1 MIELNNR
8 KSMEALNKKKVSSFT
23 YLNVTQFLGALND
36 NIFKLL
42 IVYFFIQIEGIQ
54 NSHKILAASGA
65 TFVAPFIL
73 FSASSGKLA
82 DRFSKRNIIIFT
94 KVMELVIM
102 SLGLVAFY
110 YQSKVGSFAI
120 LFMLATQSAIFGP
133 SKYGII
139 PEIVE
144 ENKISKAN
152 GLMTSFTFLAII
164 LGTFFASFTLDVTG
178 KNFMIAA
185 SLCTFFSLVGLVT
198 SLLIEY
204 TPPSGSSKKFTALFF
219 YEVYETLSLARSQPS
234 LLLAIIGSAFFL
246 FLGAFAQLNMIPFA
260 VQSLHLTD
268 IQGGYLFLLMA
279 VGIGT
284 GSVLAG
290 KLSGDNVELGLVPL
304 ATIGITVCL
313 YLLDFMSDQFY
324 AILPIVLTVGVLGG
338 IYQVPIDSYIQVAS
352 PNKHR
357 GQVVAATNVLS
368 FLGVLL
374 ASGLVYMVTEVFGLH
389 ADKGFSLVGTV
400 TLFVSVIFVFQFFD
414 YLSRYLCMILSKLH
428 FNTSILGSENLPSKA
443 AVYVCKHTAWN
454 DTLLV
459 LGNQSRRVRFFI
471 EQEQD
476 HHQFFRRLY
485 RLLRVYILPSIEP
498 MHYNQKCLSAI
509 EKMLK
514 KGISV
519 CIFCENDDVTTE
531 IRKLES
537 SEAFVKILESTDSS
551 IIPVSIEKG
560 VKEKEARFFTRLMAK
575 IRIPAAINF
584 GSVA

>member
-1 MIELNNR
+1 MIEL
-8 KSMEALNKKKVSSFT
+8 KKSESMEASNIRKVSSFT
-23 YLNVTQFLGALND
+23 YLNITQFLGALND

-54 NSHKILAASGA
+54 NSHKILAAAGA
-65 TFVAPFIL
+65 TFVAPFLL

-102 SLGLVAFY
+102 SLGVVAFY

-139 PEIVE
+139 PEIVK

-152 GLMTSFTFLAII
+152 GFLTSFTFLAII
-164 LGTFFASFTLDVTG
+164 LGTFFASFILDVTG
-178 KNFMIAA
+178 KNFIAAA
-185 SLCTFFSLVGLVT
+185 SLCTLFSLVGLVT
-198 SLLIEY
+198 SFLIEY
-204 TPPSGSSKKFTALFF
+204 TPPSGSSQKFTALFF
-219 YEVYETLSLARSQPS
+219 YEVYETLSLAKKETS

-246 FLGAFAQLNMIPFA
+246 FLAAFAQLNMIPFA

-268 IQGGYLFLLMA
+268 TQGGYLFLLMA
-279 VGIGT
+279 FGIGI
-284 GSVLAG
+284 GSVFAG
-290 KLSGDNVELGLVPL
+290 KISGDSIELGLVPL

-313 YLLDFMSDQFY
+313 YLLDFLSDQTY
-324 AILPIVLTVGVLGG
+324 AILPTVFSIGFLGG
-338 IYQVPIDSYIQVAS
+338 IYQVPIDSYIQVTS
-352 PNKHR
+352 PSTHR
-357 GQVVAATNVLS
+357 GQVLAATNVLS
-368 FLGVLL
+368 FLGVLV
-374 ASGLVYMVTEVFGLH
+374 ASALVFLNTEVFGFY
-389 ADKGFSLVGTV
+389 ADKGFTIVGTI
-400 TLFVSVIFVFQFFD
+400 TLLVSVIFVFQFFD

-428 FNTSILGSENLPSKA
+428 FKTSIIGSENLTTKA
-443 AVYVCKHTAWN
+443 SVYVCKHTAWN

-459 LGNQSRRVRFFI
+459 LGNQNRRVRFFI
-471 EQEQD
+471 EQEQE
-476 HHQFFRRLY
+476 HHKFFRRLY

-498 MHYNQKCLSAI
+498 LQYNPQCLNAIQKTLN
-509 EKMLK
+509 

-519 CIFCENDDVTTE
+519 CIFCENEDVSVE
-531 IRKLES
+531 IKKLERS
-537 SEAFVKILESTDSS
+537 LAFQQILKETNSQ

-560 VKEKEARFFTRLMAK
+560 VKEKETRIFTRLMAK

-584 GSVA
+584 GAAA